1 MKLGASASA
10 RNEGNP
16 KTFFESIVISFA
28 KYAEF
33 NGRASR
39 PEFWWFA
46 LFVTLVTAA
55 LLYLSEALSS
65 IFLIAVL
72 LPLLA
77 VGARRLHDIG
87 KSGWWLLFLLAPVG
101 GVVALAFLWSMPGT
115 AQFAADEL
123 TA

>member
-1 MKLGASASA
+1 MENVLKPNDPEGVDAMTFQGAI
-10 RNEGNP
+10 RVCL
-16 KTFFESIVISFA
+16 T
-28 KYAEF
+28 KYADF
-33 NGRASR
+33 TGQASR
-39 PEFWWFA
+39 AEFWWFA